1 MIKNLGNVNVKKL
14 KKGALVLAIG
24 ATIGV
29 ATIPA
34 ILKNNKEKARKENAY
49 NSACAMIEAAK
60 YDYVES
66 LLMDG
71 PVTSGDVTDLNMMP
85 NPATSGTWSI
95 ADIDNDGDL
104 EVQLKNVEINNY
116 IINSAGT
123 TDEYDLD
130 VKKR

>member
-14 KKGALVLAIG
+14 KKDALVLAIG

-29 ATIPA
+29 ATISVIEEEEKA
-34 ILKNNKEKARKENAY
+34 KKEKAYNWAY
-49 NSACAMIEAAK
+49 NFINIAE
-60 YDYVES
+60 YEYRES
-66 LLMDG
+66 LKMG
-71 PVTSGDVTDLNMMP
+71 KPVTSGNVTDFMLP
-85 NPATSGTWSI
+85 GNPATSGTWSI

-116 IINSAGT
+116 IINSVVT
-123 TDEYDLD
+123 IDEYDLD